1 MDVDVQVDSNCVVF
15 YNCEVCV
22 NKTGVVG
29 HADPFGGECALALSF
44 VNNSQEEP
52 YFEGISI
59 VGLCCVHSEIA
70 SSKGACGCKIA
81 KHPVVLLI
89 DIFMQTYV
97 GTNFLIAIFVPIS
110 LERLV
115 RTHKADLNDRID
127 IESDIVDV
135 PCDKLSFE
143 GGSDSI
149 ANISTKTCY

>member
-1 MDVDVQVDSNCVVF
+1 MNVDVQVDSNCVIL
-15 YNCEVCV
+15 YYCEIGIY
-22 NKTGVVG
+22 KTGVVG
-29 HADPFGGECALALSF
+29 HADPLGGKCALALGF
-44 VNNSQEEP
+44 VNYSQKEP

-59 VGLCCVHSEIA
+59 VRLRCVHGKIT
-70 SSKGACGCKIA
+70 SSKGAGGCKIA
-81 KHPVVLLI
+81 KHPVILFI
-89 DIFMQTYV
+89 DIFMQTDV
-97 GTNFLIAIFVPIS
+97 RTNFLIAIFVPIS

-149 ANISTKTCY
+149 AYISTKTRY